1 MNANEFRE
9 QFKIALAS
17 CDYNLDNPYSVFTQ
31 YDADYYLTQRTAFEY
46 KYKCLWAIAKVLQPK
61 KIIELGCFAGAAA
74 HAYLHASPESV
85 YVGYDRFPI
94 CKFPDG
100 RLFPSISRF
109 LGATC
114 LKRARPIIG
123 DLRKLASIHPP
134 SELVVIDAAHDF
146 ANVAADL
153 ALALTARPSYIL
165 ADDYVDDVRKV
176 MDAFLSDT
184 RVEWSI
190 DFNYTG
196 GGILVALKPRGMY
209 EDRRRHHDVESHNDE
224 SPVSAGTGL

>member
-9 QFKIALAS
+9 KFKIALAS
-17 CDYNLDNPYSVFTQ
+17 CDYNLDHPYSVFIQ
-31 YDADYYLTQRTAFEY
+31 YDATYYLERKPDFVY
-46 KYKCLWAIAKVLQPK
+46 KYKCLWAIAKVLQPR

-85 YVGYDRFPI
+85 YVGYDRFPV
-94 CKFPDG
+94 CKYPDG
-100 RLFPSISRF
+100 RPFAPISRF

-123 DLRKLASIHPP
+123 DLRKRASIHPP
-134 SELVVIDAAHDF
+134 AELVVIDAAHDF
-146 ANVAADL
+146 TNVSADL

-176 MDAFLSDT
+176 MDAFLSDP
-184 RVEWSI
+184 RVEWSV
-190 DFNYTG
+190 DFNYIG
-196 GGILVALKPRGMY
+196 GGILVALKQK
-209 EDRRRHHDVESHNDE
+209 EKS
-224 SPVSAGTGL
+224 